1 MELTDILLPN
11 AVLAGAK
18 ATSKKRALQDAS
30 QLAENVYNLPSKEIL
45 AALQERENLGPTG
58 MGHGV
63 AIPHARLPEIDRV
76 WGLFLRLDTP
86 VDFDAV
92 DRQPVDLVFVLFA
105 PKGAVADHLKA
116 LALVSRTLRDEN
128 LCAKLRSTNDPSALY
143 SILTDTQNAKAA

>member
-1 MELTDILLPN
+1 MELIDILLPD
-11 AVLAGAK
+11 AVLASAK

-30 QLAENVYNLPSKEIL
+30 LLAEKVYHLPSKEIL
-45 AALQERENLGPTG
+45 TALQDRESLGPTG

-76 WGLFLRLDTP
+76 WGLFLRLETP

-116 LALVSRTLRDEN
+116 LALVSRTLRNEAI
-128 LCAKLRSTNDPSALY
+128 CAKIRSTDDPSAIY
-143 SILTDTQNAKAA
+143 SILTDGQKAKAA